1 MGLDF
6 HFILKE
12 ASKQEL
18 HQVLLY
24 VLNDREDMITSK
36 KEDDVE
42 GKKLLPDTTIKNH

>member
-18 HQVLLY
+18 DQVLLY
-24 VLNDREDMITSK
+24 VLNDCEDIITSK

-42 GKKLLPDTTIKNH
+42 GKKLLPDIIIRNH